1 MAGIHGDL
9 FELIQTLAVSEKRY
23 FKVYASSNKTTDINY
38 VALFDALCELDRYN
52 EKALIAR
59 LARKNKNN
67 TEKRPAASLNQDMQY
82 LYKVILQAMRQ
93 YNHERFAHIRIR
105 DMIGEAIFLRDRGLY
120 KQAKK
125 RIVKAKRLSK
135 EFHNNVALLEL
146 NRLERTLIW
155 SLEEADEEAKI
166 ASLIAEKNKIMEA
179 LNEEMAYED
188 LYAIVS
194 NAINRQNLFIAND
207 EKTAA
212 LVSKI
217 DALFSEKE
225 PDELSDFAQLRRH
238 QIGALHKMAE
248 NQQEECRINI
258 DKLLGWWD
266 DRQYLMQEDFFRY
279 QVSLSKMLTFLFVN
293 GEHEKLVD
301 LIRKMQDSNSGS
313 ANEKAL
319 MFRFTANYEMLY
331 YLNTKKID
339 KAKDMLPVI
348 EEGIR
353 IYPLSIKKKMAI
365 IYNAAIAAFF
375 AEDFSYCE
383 TWLLRIIA
391 HSDSNIREDLVR
403 KAFLLRVIVLENH
416 KTRQEQAIRAAKNYF
431 RDRKPEKG
439 KSKTDKKKENI
450 EGDILNL
457 ISKIM
462 SAPPGLLREKEEPV
476 QKLLDYLQD
485 LSSNPLSRRLDRL
498 EEFILWGQS
507 KLKGQSLRV
516 TLENASQST

>member
-1 MAGIHGDL
+1 MAGIHENL
-9 FELIQTLAVSEKRY
+9 FELIQTLSVSEKRY
-23 FKVYASSNKTTDINY
+23 FKVFASSNKSTDVNY
-38 VALFDALCELDRYN
+38 VALFDALCELDRYD
-52 EKALIAR
+52 EATLIAR
-59 LARKNKNN
+59 LSRKNKNN
-67 TEKRPAASLNQDMQY
+67 TGKKPAASLNQDMQY

-105 DMIGEAIFLRDRGLY
+105 DMIGDAIFLRDRGLY
-120 KQAKK
+120 KQAEK
-125 RIVKAKRLSK
+125 RIIKAKSLSK
-135 EFHNNVALLEL
+135 KYHNYVALLEL

-155 SLEEADEEAKI
+155 SLEETNEEAKI
-166 ASLIAEKNKIMEA
+166 ASLMAEKTEIMEV

-194 NAINRQNLFIAND
+194 NALNRQNLFIAND
-207 EKTAA
+207 EKTVA

-217 DALFSEKE
+217 DTLFSKKE
-225 PDELSDFAQLRRH
+225 PSQLSDFAQLRRY

-248 NQQEECRINI
+248 NKPEESRSNL
-258 DKLLGWWD
+258 DKLLEWWD
-266 DRQYLMQEDFFRY
+266 NHQYLKQEEFFRY
-279 QVSLSKMLTFLFVN
+279 QISLTKILAFLGAN
-293 GEHEKLVD
+293 GEHEKLVELVRRMRD
-301 LIRKMQDSNSGS
+301 NSSGT

-319 MFRFTANYEMLY
+319 MFRFTAVYELLY
-331 YLNTKKID
+331 YLNTRKID
-339 KAKDMLPVI
+339 QAKAMLPVI

-353 IYPLSIKKKMAI
+353 IYPLSIKRKLAI
-365 IYNAAIAAFF
+365 SYNAAMVAFF
-375 AEDFSYCE
+375 AEDYSYCE

-416 KTRQEQAIRAAKNYF
+416 ESRQEQAVRAAKKHF
-431 RDRKPEKG
+431 RERKPEKG
-439 KSKTDKKKENI
+439 KSKPDKKKENI
-450 EGDILNL
+450 ETDILNL

-462 SAPPGLLREKEEPV
+462 SAPPGLLREKEESL

-485 LSSNPLSRRLDRL
+485 LSSNPISRRLHRL

-516 TLENASQST
+516 ALENASPNT